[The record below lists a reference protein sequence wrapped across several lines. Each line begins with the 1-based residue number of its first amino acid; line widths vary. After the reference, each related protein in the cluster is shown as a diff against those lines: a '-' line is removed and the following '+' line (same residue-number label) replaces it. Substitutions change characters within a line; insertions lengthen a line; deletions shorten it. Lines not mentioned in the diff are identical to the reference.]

1 MGEGVLNP
9 QTERAEGEEETLVP
23 PGVGVGVTAGSAEG
37 AWSLSLITGT
47 EASYEAGVLVI
58 GN

>member
-1 MGEGVLNP
+1 MLKP
-9 QTERAEGEEETLVP
+9 HTERAEGEDEVTWVP

-37 AWSLSLITGT
+37 AWSVSLITGT
-47 EASYEAGVLVI
+47 AASYEAGVLVI